1 MKTPSVY
8 RNILTKN
15 DSSITDWFINAFPEI
30 KFIWEAP
37 EEQFCLDAG
46 ITAIRVSIPL
56 PEWFDTIPRG
66 YQTDMIVV
74 ALGNYFAG
82 VRDMG
87 DDNITIYLPGIKIS
101 KDTEPMMDAVLEVVV
116 PSVEMTIFAKR
127 IKPS

>member
-15 DSSITDWFINAFPEI
+15 DSSITDWFTTSFPEI

-37 EEQFCLDAG
+37 EEHLCLKEG
-46 ITAIRVSIPL
+46 ITAVRVSIPL
-56 PEWFDTIPRG
+56 PDWFDTIPRG

-82 VRDMG
+82 ARDMV
-87 DDNITIYLPGIKIS
+87 DDNITIYLPGINIS

-116 PSVEMTIFAKR
+116 PCVEMTIFTRRTKL
-127 IKPS
+127 S